1 MGALLPLL
9 ACSLMMGVVAVG
21 FLAWYA
27 VGAGRRSI
35 DDRREVADL
44 RDEIA
49 ELRHQPPAAPSE
61 AAPRRRI

>member
-27 VGAGRRSI
+27 VAGRRSTGE
-35 DDRREVADL
+35 RSEVAGL

-49 ELRHQPPAAPSE
+49 ELRHQPPPSPSDAAS
-61 AAPRRRI
+61 RRGD

>member
-27 VGAGRRSI
+27 VGARRSTGE
-35 DDRREVADL
+35 RSEVADL

-49 ELRHQPPAAPSE
+49 ELRHRPPAAPSD
-61 AAPRRRI
+61 AASRRAD

>member
-27 VGAGRRSI
+27 VGARKSTGEHS
-35 DDRREVADL
+35 EVADL
-44 RDEIA
+44 RDEIV
-49 ELRHQPPAAPSE
+49 ELRHQPLVAPSD
-61 AAPRRRI
+61 AAPRRGD

>member
-27 VGAGRRSI
+27 VGARRTGGERS
-35 DDRREVADL
+35 EVAGL
-44 RDEIA
+44 RVEIA
-49 ELRHQPPAAPSE
+49 ELRHQPPAAPTD
-61 AAPRRRI
+61 AAPRRGD

>member
-27 VGAGRRSI
+27 VGVRRTGGGRG
-35 DDRREVADL
+35 EVAGL
-44 RDEIA
+44 RVEIA
-49 ELRHQPPAAPSE
+49 ELSHQPLAAPSD
-61 AAPRRRI
+61 AAPRRGD